1 MELNFY
7 ETDMK
12 QTHETFD
19 NVNDANYEKYWENN
33 SQTKEKPQS
42 SKKKKV
48 TFDDILTN
56 MNLVVNNSG
65 VLQFMAPNQDQS
77 QHQYPMQNNQH
88 PVQNKQYPVQN
99 KQYPVQ
105 NKQYPVQNKQYPVQ
119 LQNPRLVEI
128 KKEQIEP
135 AVKHSY
141 IYNKYFKDYHDANPA
156 VPEMKVP
163 KTKEEYL
170 KMLIEERIRQ
180 IEERKRISQIK
191 SSRMLFTTN
200 VGKQGIIQASKNG
213 LRMMSFR

>member
-7 ETDMK
+7 ETEIK
-12 QTHETFD
+12 QSHETFD
-19 NVNDANYEKYWENN
+19 NENNITYDKYWENN
-33 SQTKEKPQS
+33 SQVKEKPQS

-56 MNLVVNNSG
+56 MNLVVNKSG

-77 QHQYPMQNNQH
+77 ATTQNQYTSQPS
-88 PVQNKQYPVQN
+88 YPVKN
-99 KQYPVQ
+99 QYSV
-105 NKQYPVQNKQYPVQ
+105 
-119 LQNPRLVEI
+119 QNPRLVEI

-141 IYNKYFKDYHDANPA
+141 IYNKYFKDYQDANPP
-156 VPEMKVP
+156 VPEIKVP

-170 KMLIEERIRQ
+170 KMLLEERIRQ

-191 SSRMLFTTN
+191 STRMLFTTN
-200 VGKQGIIQASKNG
+200 MGNEGNIQASKNG
-213 LRMMSFR
+213 LRMMNFR

>member
-7 ETDMK
+7 ETEMK
-12 QTHETFD
+12 QSHETFD
-19 NVNDANYEKYWENN
+19 TENDNNYEKYWENN
-33 SQTKEKPQS
+33 TQIQEKHQS

-56 MNLVVNNSG
+56 MNLVVNKSG
-65 VLQFMAPNQDQS
+65 VLQFMAPNQDQV
-77 QHQYPMQNNQH
+77 QQQYPVQNNQY
-88 PVQNKQYPVQN
+88 PVQNNQYPVQN
-99 KQYPVQ
+99 KKYPV
-105 NKQYPVQNKQYPVQ
+105 
-119 LQNPRLVEI
+119 QNPRLVEI

-141 IYNKYFKDYHDANPA
+141 IYNKYFKDYQDANPP
-156 VPEMKVP
+156 VPELKVP

-170 KMLIEERIRQ
+170 KMLVEERLRQ

-191 SSRMLFTTN
+191 STRMLFTTN
-200 VGKQGIIQASKNG
+200 VGNQGNIQASKNG

>member
-12 QTHETFD
+12 QSHETFGNEND
-19 NVNDANYEKYWENN
+19 NNYEKYWENN
-33 SQTKEKPQS
+33 TQTKEKPQS

-56 MNLVVNNSG
+56 MNLVVNKSG
-65 VLQFMAPNQDQS
+65 VLQFMAPNQDQ
-77 QHQYPMQNNQH
+77 
-88 PVQNKQYPVQN
+88 VQQQYPVQN
-99 KQYPVQ
+99 NQYPLQNNQYPVQ
-105 NKQYPVQNKQYPVQ
+105 NNQYPVQNQ
-119 LQNPRLVEI
+119 RLVEI

-141 IYNKYFKDYHDANPA
+141 IYNKYFKDYQDANPP
-156 VPEMKVP
+156 VPEIKVP

-170 KMLIEERIRQ
+170 KMLVEERLRQ
-180 IEERKRISQIK
+180 MEERKRISQIK
-191 SSRMLFTTN
+191 STRMLFTTN
-200 VGKQGIIQASKNG
+200 VGNQGNIQASKNG